1 MKSSICQKYNFKQ
14 NCVIQK
20 SLLSVTAFSIFQHEN
35 ILFSTLISS
44 RNDSDGSINNRHNNY
59 ANSIVSIFLYLSLH
73 CIHKANFSSLFL
85 FFSFFNDSFEEIRS
99 RFLHPAK
106 KEKKSPVSRRCC
118 TLQNRSNGGCNDVEK
133 RKTRSTFYLTGCCC
147 ATRKPRTVAYQ
158 TFLI

>member
-1 MKSSICQKYNFKQ
+1 MKSLICQKYNFKQ

-44 RNDSDGSINNRHNNY
+44 RNDSDGFINNRHNNY

-85 FFSFFNDSFEEIRS
+85 FFFFFQRLVRGNTFEISSS
-99 RFLHPAK
+99 REEGKKVASISPMLH
-106 KEKKSPVSRRCC
+106 E
-118 TLQNRSNGGCNDVEK
+118 NRSNGGCNDVEK